1 MATDAE
7 ITLKFTAEIQE
18 ALKAIHQLRDEMEKI
33 RAAGGMLSPEDA
45 AMMEE
50 MRGKLGDYTRQVR
63 ELQIEYYRLQ
73 QRGGEMSAEFIG
85 RLTELRKELAETKAQ
100 LSPLLQKI
108 VDLQVEV
115 NHLKE
120 NSHQAGDELTRA
132 GDGGQRAFRS
142 LRGAVANFI
151 VNLAKGKLAVR
162 ELGLALK
169 GLMYS
174 TAILGA
180 IQLAMEGI
188 AWVADKVKAQF
199 EDTSNAADA
208 AKERLEEIEE
218 AAKRAGD
225 AADAAKEKLAKAA
238 EQRDLIRAAEQMA
251 QAYERQRDAVQG
263 IVTAIKERATAE
275 ARERAFKARSEDFGY
290 SMRELQLKT
299 DLMNGKVTQGQY
311 DREMIAL
318 RGEQERTK
326 AKRDVTEARAARD
339 TANRALPGL
348 ELAMN
353 KAEEDMN
360 RQSKYVSTLTT
371 PEEVELIKAKLEEW
385 YTYREEA
392 MERKNNG
399 ALGRANREI
408 KELEDKLKG
417 ATSEQT
423 YKNAVKNQEL
433 ATKNFEK
440 ARAVFYKAIDD
451 AKAAN
456 QNAIMVER
464 DAAQATGQS
473 RRRERAEMDYLTA
486 RETKARRD
494 KVERQ
499 QQADRRTRET
509 LQGKIDALAR
519 QGEEAAATP
528 DLKDDRKFYDKLSA
542 FLDKNGQKIT
552 KLGANTDILIGLVE
566 KLNIADNNQQT
577 MIDKLQSRLEKL
589 AREVKTNQK
598 RADRQSRL

>member
-18 ALKAIHQLRDEMEKI
+18 ALKTIHQLRDEMEKI
-33 RAAGGMLSPEDA
+33 KAAGGVLSPEDA
-45 AMMEE
+45 ALMEE

-63 ELQIEYYRLQ
+63 ELQIEYYRIQ

-120 NSHQAGDELTRA
+120 NTHQASDELTRA

-142 LRGAVANFI
+142 LRGAVGNFI

-199 EDTSNAADA
+199 ENTSNAADA

-318 RGEQERTK
+318 RGQQERTK
-326 AKRDVTEARAARD
+326 AMREVTEARAARD

-348 ELAMN
+348 EQAMK
-353 KAEEDMN
+353 KAEEDIN
-360 RQSKYVSTLTT
+360 RQNKYVSTLTT

-392 MERKNNG
+392 LERKNNG

-433 ATKNFEK
+433 AAKNFEK
-440 ARAVFYKAIDD
+440 ARAVFYKALDD

-456 QNAIMVER
+456 QNAIIVER

-486 RETKARRD
+486 REAKGRRD

-519 QGEEAAATP
+519 QGAAAVESP
-528 DLKDDRKFYDKLSA
+528 DKKDDRKFYEKLSA
-542 FLDKNGQKIT
+542 FLDKNGGNMAKV
-552 KLGANTDILIGLVE
+552 GANVDALIGLVE
-566 KLNIADNNQQT
+566 KLDIADNNQQK
-577 MIDKLQSRLEKL
+577 MLDDMQKRIDKL
-589 AREVKTNQK
+589 AREIKQTQGRYQK
-598 RADRQSRL
+598 QSRF

>member
-18 ALKAIHQLRDEMEKI
+18 ALKTIHQLRDEMEKI
-33 RAAGGMLSPEDA
+33 KAAGGVLSPEDA
-45 AMMEE
+45 ALMEE

-63 ELQIEYYRLQ
+63 ELQIEYHRLQ

-85 RLTELRKELAETKAQ
+85 RLTELRKELDATKEQ

-142 LRGAVANFI
+142 LRGAVGNFI

-318 RGEQERTK
+318 RGQQERTK
-326 AKRDVTEARAARD
+326 AMREVTEARAARD

-360 RQSKYVSTLTT
+360 RQNKYVSTLTT

-392 MERKNNG
+392 LERKNNG

-408 KELEDKLKG
+408 KALEDKLKG

-499 QQADRRTRET
+499 QQADKRTRET

-519 QGEEAAATP
+519 QGAAAVETP
-528 DLKDDRKFYDKLSA
+528 DKKDDRKFYEKLSA
-542 FLDKNGQKIT
+542 FLDKNSGSMQKV
-552 KLGANTDILIGLVE
+552 GANVDALIGLLE
-566 KLNIADNNQQT
+566 KLDIADNNQQKMIDDMRT
-577 MIDKLQSRLEKL
+577 RIDKLAKEIKQSQGLFRKQSRF
-589 AREVKTNQK
+589 
-598 RADRQSRL
+598 

>member
-33 RAAGGMLSPEDA
+33 RAAGGVLSPEDA

-142 LRGAVANFI
+142 LRGAVGNFI

-318 RGEQERTK
+318 RGQQERTK
-326 AKRDVTEARAARD
+326 AMMEVTEARAARD

-348 ELAMN
+348 EQAMK

-360 RQSKYVSTLTT
+360 RQNKYVSTLTT

-392 MERKNNG
+392 LERKNNG
-399 ALGRANREI
+399 TLGRANREI

-433 ATKNFEK
+433 AAKNFEK
-440 ARAVFYKAIDD
+440 ARAVFYKALDD

-456 QNAIMVER
+456 QNAIIVER

-519 QGEEAAATP
+519 QGAAAVESP
-528 DLKDDRKFYDKLSA
+528 DKKDDHKFYEKLSA
-542 FLDKNGQKIT
+542 FLDKNGGNMAKV
-552 KLGANTDILIGLVE
+552 GANVDALIGLVE
-566 KLNIADNNQQT
+566 KLDIADNNHQKMLDDMQKR
-577 MIDKLQSRLEKL
+577 IDKL
-589 AREVKTNQK
+589 AREIKQTQGRYQK
-598 RADRQSRL
+598 QSRF

>member
-225 AADAAKEKLAKAA
+225 AADTAKEKLAKAA

-263 IVTAIKERATAE
+263 IVTAIKELATAE

-311 DREMIAL
+311 DRKMIAL

-499 QQADRRTRET
+499 QQADKRTRET

-552 KLGANTDILIGLVE
+552 KLGANADILIGLVE

-598 RADRQSRL
+598 RVDRQSRL

>member
-120 NSHQAGDELTRA
+120 NSHQAGYELTRA

-225 AADAAKEKLAKAA
+225 AADAAKEKLTKAA

-311 DREMIAL
+311 DRKMIAL

-499 QQADRRTRET
+499 QQADKRTRET

-598 RADRQSRL
+598 RVDRQSRL

>member
-33 RAAGGMLSPEDA
+33 RAAGGVLSPEDA

-120 NSHQAGDELTRA
+120 NTHQAGDELTRA

-142 LRGAVANFI
+142 LRGAVGNFI

-311 DREMIAL
+311 DRKMIAL

-499 QQADRRTRET
+499 QQADKRTRET
-509 LQGKIDALAR
+509 LQSKIDALAR
-519 QGEEAAATP
+519 QGAAAVESP
-528 DLKDDRKFYDKLSA
+528 DKKDDRKFYEKLSA
-542 FLDKNGQKIT
+542 FLDKNGGNMAKV
-552 KLGANTDILIGLVE
+552 GANVDALIGLVE
-566 KLNIADNNQQT
+566 KLDIADNNQQK
-577 MIDKLQSRLEKL
+577 MLDDMQKRIDKL
-589 AREVKTNQK
+589 AREIKQTQGRYQK
-598 RADRQSRL
+598 QSRF